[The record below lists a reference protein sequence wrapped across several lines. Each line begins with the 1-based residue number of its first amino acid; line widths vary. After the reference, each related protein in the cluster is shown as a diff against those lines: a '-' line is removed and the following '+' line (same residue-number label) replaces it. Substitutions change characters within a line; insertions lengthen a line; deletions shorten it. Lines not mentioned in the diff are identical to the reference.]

1 MKFKSTPILLVLAL
15 SLFTLRVQ
23 AQPDFEDDVEDTPID
38 KHVVVLMAIASI
50 FAVNSLTQFHPKT
63 KDKKDEIGS

>member
-1 MKFKSTPILLVLAL
+1 MKFKSTPILVAIAF
-15 SLFTLRVQ
+15 SLFTFRAQ

-63 KDKKDEIGS
+63 KEKKDKIGS

>member
-1 MKFKSTPILLVLAL
+1 MKFKSTPILLVIAL
-15 SLFTLRVQ
+15 SLFTLRAQ

-38 KHVVVLMAIASI
+38 KHVVVLITIASI

-63 KDKKDEIGS
+63 KEKKDEIGS